1 MTHAYFEEGIECP
14 ECGHTTR
21 ELYNAL
27 DENGETVLLCEDCFY
42 EDD

>member
-1 MTHAYFEEGIECP
+1 MSYAYFEEGSEGP
-14 ECGHTTR
+14 ECGYTTR

-27 DENGETVLLCEDCFY
+27 DENGETMLLCEDCFY